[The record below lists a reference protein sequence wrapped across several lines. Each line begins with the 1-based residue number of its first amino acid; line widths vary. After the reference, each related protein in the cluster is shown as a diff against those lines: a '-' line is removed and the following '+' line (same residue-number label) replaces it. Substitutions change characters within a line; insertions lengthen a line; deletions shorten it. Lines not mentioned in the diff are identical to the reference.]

1 MGLYTPIQNCI
12 RIGLFIV
19 AFVVVIVS
27 LVHKPKIKK
36 AFMVAIGIAVFSLF
50 FPQWEIY
57 KDGGTVELWSYG
69 WLRNRLRF
77 NQAGCP
83 KLLSLLYF
91 SHFGYF
97 SSIPISRSQGNGGSA
112 ELISIPAVF
121 LCAKT
126 VYSLNTA

>member
-57 KDGGTVELWSYG
+57 KDGGTVELWSPVYQIIHWKTSENNSKNG
-69 WLRNRLRF
+69 LEIHFFPNNFHTIGEWRL
-77 NQAGCP
+77 
-83 KLLSLLYF
+83 K
-91 SHFGYF
+91 
-97 SSIPISRSQGNGGSA
+97 
-112 ELISIPAVF
+112 
-121 LCAKT
+121 
-126 VYSLNTA
+126 